1 MPVATAVDDPV
12 EQSAADPA
20 GLSDDRLAA
29 EISTLAGHLAAAMC
43 RWLLLVA
50 EFDRREAWGA
60 WDCRS
65 CVHWLSWRCGVG
77 RRAAQ
82 EQLRVAHA
90 LTRLPLVRRHF
101 AVGELSYS
109 KVRAITRV
117 AVEPYEEEFF
127 VNFARHATAPM
138 LEKAVSGYRR
148 AGRLDDQDAA
158 DRHRR
163 RMFRWWVEPDGMVA
177 FEGRMAPED
186 AAIVTAAIGAVVVPA
201 TKRSTERPVDD
212 HGQPLPQPG
221 DDSKWA
227 RQADALVALC
237 DQALHGPGDETGVVA
252 EPAATVVVHVD
263 AEVLDHDADGACR
276 LADGPNLSPETAR
289 RLGCDSTTFTIA
301 TGPDGRPRLVD
312 KAHRSVSR
320 TLRREVAARD
330 EGHCRFPG
338 CDLLGRHHLHH
349 MVHQEHGGAHR
360 VDNLITLCAFH
371 HRLVHERGYRI
382 ELLLDLVTV
391 HRPDAEPVTDAPTPA
406 PDGPGL
412 DTLHHLAE
420 LAIAD
425 ETITGHW
432 DGTRLR
438 HDDLSWAI
446 ASLHARRART
456 GDPTDN

>member
-1 MPVATAVDDPV
+1 MSVATAVADPV
-12 EQSAADPA
+12 ELPAGDPT

-29 EISTLAGHLAAAMC
+29 EISTLAGHIAAAMC

-50 EFDRREAWGA
+50 EFDRREVWGA

-77 RRAAQ
+77 RRTAQ
-82 EQLRVAHA
+82 EQVRVAHA
-90 LTRLPLVRRHF
+90 LTRLPLVRAHF
-101 AVGELSYS
+101 AAGELSYS

-127 VNFARHATAPM
+127 VNFARHSTAPK
-138 LEKAVSGYRR
+138 LEEAVSGYRR
-148 AGRLDDQDAA
+148 SGCLDDQDAA
-158 DRHRR
+158 DRHQRR
-163 RMFRWWVEPDGMVA
+163 RFRWWVEPDGMIA

-186 AAIVTAAIGAVVVPA
+186 AAVVTAAIGAATVPA
-201 TKRSTERPVDD
+201 SKRSTERPVDD
-212 HGQPLPQPG
+212 QGRPLPQPG

-227 RQADALVALC
+227 RQADALVAIC
-237 DQALHGPGDETGVVA
+237 DRALHGDDDRPGLVA

-263 AEVLDHDADGACR
+263 DGVLGDDCDGACR
-276 LADGPNLSPETAR
+276 LADGPNLAPETAR
-289 RLGCDSTTFTIA
+289 RLACDSTTFTIA
-301 TGPDGRPRLVD
+301 TGPDGRPRLIE
-312 KAHRSVSR
+312 KAHKSVSR

-330 EGHCRFPG
+330 QGHCRFPG
-338 CDLLGRHHLHH
+338 CDLLGRFQVHHI
-349 MVHQEHGGAHR
+349 VHQEHGGAHR

-382 ELLLDLVTV
+382 ELFLDQVTV
-391 HRPDAEPVTDAPTPA
+391 HRPGTTPVTNQPTTAPTG
-406 PDGPGL
+406 PDL
-412 DTLHHLAE
+412 RTLHDLAE
-420 LAIAD
+420 ITIAD

-446 ASLHARRART
+446 AFLHAQRT
-456 GDPTDN
+456 PTDPTNNN